1 MTNILTY
8 SQKEVI
14 MARPKGSK
22 DKVKRRRPEGANNF
36 NIADVSPATAIKRIN
51 KVTSTDDEK
60 KSGIKRIIGESL
72 QYWGRRCPLTT
83 EEVAE
88 TLNNYF
94 AQCYDTGQI
103 PTVEDLCLALGITRQ
118 TLHRWEHGIQCDSER
133 TIMIQQAKEV
143 LAAIDAKLVTE
154 GKLIPVTY
162 IFRAKNYFGMK
173 DQREEVSVRIN
184 PLGDNISNAQ
194 LEKKYLENANVI
206 ELPEIKI
213 EKVESEES

>member
-14 MARPKGSK
+14 MARPIGSK
-22 DKVKRRRPEGANNF
+22 DRAKRKKREDVIKN
-36 NIADVSPATAIKRIN
+36 NIAEYSPVTAIKRLN
-51 KVTSTDDEK
+51 KADDEK
-60 KSGIKRIIGESL
+60 KLGIKRIIGESL
-72 QYWGRRCPLTT
+72 QYWGRKCPLSN

-88 TLNNYF
+88 ILNDYF

-103 PTVEDLCLALGITRQ
+103 PTVEDMCLSLGITRQ